1 MVLEVL
7 VQPSSPCL
15 MQEESK
21 TSRRQ
26 VVASYYYAT
35 FLDWKQAFDKINHHR
50 MFEALERTNIPPKA
64 RRIIKALYRKPFL
77 SSSAWWVHF
86 ASILLALRLSPYL
99 FIIVM
104 SVLFADICRDHLR
117 ALSFMEL
124 LFCQWH
130 SAALQKLTCN
140 ETLALRSLSPIPL
153 MTDQVLRSEAPV
165 PNVVFWTE
173 KKN

>member
-1 MVLEVL
+1 MGGGRRKASPQTISKHWLYRCSTKEIHRMSRIKDPSPCWILLTRYSLRYYRPRLPELNMVLEVL

-15 MQEESK
+15 LQEESK

-50 MFEALERTNIPPKA
+50 MFEALERTNIPPKV

-86 ASILLALRLSPYL
+86 ASILSALSPYL

-104 SVLFADICRDHLR
+104 SVLFADI
-117 ALSFMEL
+117 
-124 LFCQWH
+124 
-130 SAALQKLTCN
+130 
-140 ETLALRSLSPIPL
+140 
-153 MTDQVLRSEAPV
+153 
-165 PNVVFWTE
+165 
-173 KKN
+173 